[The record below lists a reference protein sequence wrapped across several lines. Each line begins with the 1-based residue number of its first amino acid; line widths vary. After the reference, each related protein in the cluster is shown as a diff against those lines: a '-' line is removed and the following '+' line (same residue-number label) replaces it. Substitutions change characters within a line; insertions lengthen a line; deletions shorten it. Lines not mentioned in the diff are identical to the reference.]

1 MLNASYGK
9 ERCTGWECEEAHMV
23 RRRATALGSQ
33 HAHLSQDWYTNTYGR
48 SVSSPWSRYNI
59 SLETT
64 SRICKYF
71 VIPFLDIKTLM
82 GMRVSDWLITSNT

>member
-33 HAHLSQDWYTNTYGR
+33 HAHLSQDWYTNYLQILDV
-48 SVSSPWSRYNI
+48 VSRDILY
-59 SLETT
+59 
-64 SRICKYF
+64 
-71 VIPFLDIKTLM
+71 LDQGELTDLP
-82 GMRVSDWLITSNT
+82 